1 MEIEESEDKKIKHME
16 IITIIITLNICDF
29 QIAMYF

>member
-1 MEIEESEDKKIKHME
+1 MEIKESEDKKIKHME

-29 QIAMYF
+29 QFGTYF

>member
-1 MEIEESEDKKIKHME
+1 MEIKESEDKKIKYIE
-16 IITIIITLNICDF
+16 IITIKITLNICEF